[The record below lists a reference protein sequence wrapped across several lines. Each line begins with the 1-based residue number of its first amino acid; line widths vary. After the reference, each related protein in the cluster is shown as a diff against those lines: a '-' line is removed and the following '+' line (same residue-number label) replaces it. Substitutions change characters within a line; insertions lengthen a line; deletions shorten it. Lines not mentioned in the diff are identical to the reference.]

1 MDEEYEIW
9 QIGRQQHAVGPQGV
23 GVISEFN
30 EIVAIGLTKELAF
43 QKVEYG
49 QKVVKRVEGN
59 QWEIV
64 EV

>member
-1 MDEEYEIW
+1 MAEDYGIW
-9 QIGRQQHAVGPQGV
+9 QIGQWQQTMGPQGLSSV
-23 GVISEFN
+23 YEFSDV
-30 EIVAIGLTKELAF
+30 VATGLTKELVF

-64 EV
+64 EA